1 MATIAGIA
9 KVAGSALI
17 LRVAMLPSISAIGLL
32 IWYSYPTE
40 VPQAKNSRA
49 IYVTRRCSKLENTLF
64 SEEESKIPRLIA
76 ILPDYDT

>member
-32 IWYSYPTE
+32 IWYSYGTE
-40 VPQAKNSRA
+40 AKNSRA